1 MERGELV
8 KMCGKNVEDMD
19 AIKERVETLPSTFK
33 QLFTVSSFEFLKFLR
48 GKRLLAMLL
57 LTTITVFL
65 TVAISRPENSND
77 FISNLLAFIT
87 TFVVISVTLFGGDAV
102 VSEFER
108 KTGYLVFPLPL
119 ERSVLIFGKYLSALT
134 ASMIVVGY
142 HYLLSIISV
151 FLINGS
157 LPSKVGLSF
166 LYVFLY
172 VLSAL
177 SIAFMISAF
186 MKGTTGSSILTFA
199 LLFLIF
205 PSIQSALSFAG
216 VKPWFLVTFAA
227 GISTLIFE
235 HPYPKDTTEQFGN
248 ITLHIYYPEVAI
260 SIIVMIVYAILCLLL
275 CWKKAITKEMA

>member
-186 MKGTTGSSILTFA
+186 MKGTTGSSIL
-199 LLFLIF
+199 
-205 PSIQSALSFAG
+205 SG
-216 VKPWFLVTFAA
+216 
-227 GISTLIFE
+227 
-235 HPYPKDTTEQFGN
+235 
-248 ITLHIYYPEVAI
+248 
-260 SIIVMIVYAILCLLL
+260 C
-275 CWKKAITKEMA
+275 